1 VPLVGGWRDLLLH
14 TLLLNLAIVLSII
27 VLSLVPYYFAQIS
40 CAEEWEP
47 FMGFI

>member
-1 VPLVGGWRDLLLH
+1 MCRWLVDGATYYYIH
-14 TLLLNLAIVLSII
+14 YLAIVLSII